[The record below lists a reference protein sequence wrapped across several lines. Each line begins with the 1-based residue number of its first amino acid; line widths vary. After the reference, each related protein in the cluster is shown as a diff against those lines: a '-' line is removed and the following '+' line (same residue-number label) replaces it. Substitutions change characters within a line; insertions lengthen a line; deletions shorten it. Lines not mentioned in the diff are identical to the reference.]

1 LPASPLLIPD
11 PSNLTNARSVQL
23 SAASRALLGR
33 IAEDELGEFAVVA
46 GALALLLWKHFRAS
60 AVLFQMP
67 ALSGAPA
74 GFVTL
79 FIEIDP
85 GEALGEFLGRTGSLL
100 EDAYNNPLGSFDE
113 HNGKTP
119 FLATLQDDRIHGP
132 FPSETVATLRIYTAL
147 DRGEIE
153 IAFSEPL
160 EDFVVESL
168 AGGLADI
175 LTHFEDFDQPLKSFK
190 ALSARDQ
197 EHLSTFSKGL
207 VLTRGSDTVI
217 ELFEAQTART
227 PDRPALLL
235 GDQVITYA
243 ELNGKANALA
253 RRLREQYSIGVES
266 MVGVMFDRSES
277 MIVAVLGILKAGG
290 AFVPIDSTYPASRIR
305 DILNDT
311 ALPLLL
317 TQSDKMARWFDF
329 TGQIL
334 FLDQELPGWQ
344 PEPDHHPPAIAP
356 HHLAYVIYTSGS
368 TGQPKGV
375 LLEHRNLSHYIQWAC
390 DYYFND
396 KPETGSFGLY
406 SSLSFDFTL
415 TNIFCPLVRGRSL
428 RIYPQSQNIQ
438 SILEHAFA
446 PGSGV
451 DTLKLTPSHVSLLEF
466 MDVAPST
473 IRKIIVGGEELTPHH
488 IGVLR
493 NINPSIDIYNEYGP
507 TEATVGCI
515 VWRVE
520 GDATT
525 VLIGRPITNTRVSI
539 LDEDGNLVPLGTRG
553 EIYIGGDGLARG
565 YHNRPDVTAARFIAS
580 SLPDGDRLYRTG
592 DIGRWLPDGQMQCFG
607 RTDSQVKIRGY
618 RVELGEIESVL
629 SGHPQVSA
637 AAVVLR
643 GDPHGTG
650 RLIAFVKLLSDPSG
664 QTLREWLAEILPE
677 YMVPSEIHVLETL
690 PLNANGKIDRPAL
703 HVFQPAAIERPS
715 VEPTATQEILLG
727 IWRETF
733 DTPAIAIDD
742 KFFELGGDSLLSVQ
756 IVSRIWSAF
765 SFEIAI
771 DDIFDLQTIE
781 AISSLIDSAQ
791 KTAPSPVA
799 RVIQSAPRTGPL
811 PLSFSQQRLWFLSQ
825 LEETAAYN
833 LSSAIRIEGPLLHE
847 RIEAALS
854 EIVRRHEILRT
865 TFPGLNGLPSQHIE
879 PHAPVSLSLLE
890 ASSEDEA
897 ADQIQFLAAQPFDV
911 ATGPLF
917 RAVLYR
923 VRSDL
928 HILGLAMHHIIWDA
942 WSSGILVR
950 EFTSL
955 YQGAHL
961 PELSIQYA
969 DYALWQHEQLQSP
982 AIQQQLEEQK
992 AALQG
997 APDQIELPADHPRP
1011 HIQTFAGDAVTFRI
1025 DSEVMQPLRSLAQES
1040 SVTPFMLLLSAY
1052 ALLLSRYSSQ
1062 TDIVIGSPVA
1072 NRTAPESEPLIGFFV
1087 NTVAFRISL
1096 EGNPVFRDLLAKV
1109 KQVALEGYARQQVPF
1124 EQIVDALQ
1132 PERNLSRTPV
1142 FQVMFAY
1149 ETEPEAAAAIPGL
1162 TVSSIP
1168 LGTQTAKFDL
1178 TLYMQDTGSHIEGTL
1193 EFNAALFDRST
1204 IELMAGHLSILL
1216 EGIAADPNAPID
1228 TLPLL
1233 SPEERR
1239 VVTRTW
1245 NQTQIEYPDTPVHTL
1260 FEQHARENPRAIAAT
1275 IEDNSLTYGELN
1287 LRSNKVARQLLD
1299 LGVTPG
1305 TLVGV
1310 SMERSL
1316 EMIVALLAI
1325 LKAGGAYVPID
1336 PEYPNERLSFML
1348 QNSQVALLLTQ
1359 QHIAPAL
1366 PPSAARLIVLSPEP
1380 PDLAFAE
1387 NPSPGVGPDHTA
1399 YMIYTSGSTGH
1410 PKGALNSHRA
1420 LTNRLL
1426 WMQDAYRLTP
1436 QDIVLQKTPFSFDV
1450 SVWEFF
1456 WPLLSGAGIVFAKPG
1471 GHRESDYLVD
1481 LIGTARITTLH
1492 FVPSML
1498 RAFLEEPWAG
1508 RCTSLKRVI
1517 CSGEA
1522 LPLDLQQKF
1531 FGVLSAELHNL
1542 YGPTEAAIDVTFWQ
1556 CRPEDARRTIPIGR
1570 PIANAQ
1576 IYIVDKSLQPA
1587 PIGVPGELLIGG
1599 TPVGQG
1605 YFGAPELT
1613 AAKFIPDQL
1622 GDDPE
1627 ARLYRT
1633 GDLAR
1638 FTSDGVIEFLGR
1650 LDHQVK
1656 VRGFRIELGEIEET
1670 LRTHPQVRDCV
1681 VVAKT
1686 EASSARLIAYIAT
1699 DARPSFAEELRA
1711 FLKGILPGYMVP
1723 STFVLLEVLPLL
1735 PNGKINR
1742 KALPEPS
1749 AASDSPTRAQPP
1761 STPREKVLASIWCDV
1776 LQLPAVDVN
1785 ANFFELGGDSI
1796 LSLQVV
1802 ARANQAGVH
1811 ITARQLFQHQTIA
1824 ELAAAAAGPA
1834 AALSAVEPTGPT
1846 PLTPIQSWFFQ
1857 QELPEPSLFT
1867 QSVLLEVP
1875 ADTDAEILSTALLQL
1890 CEHHPAL
1897 RLRFHR
1903 ATDGWQ
1909 QVIPAATER
1918 PGFEAHTLST
1928 LDEMERLTQAAEAG
1942 IDIVKGPLLAVRLF
1956 AFPDGRPSRLF
1967 LAIHHLAVDGV
1978 SWRIL
1983 IEDLYRSYHH
1993 QPLPSPATSFREWS
2007 LHLRELAAS
2016 PVLADEISFW
2026 QEIPSCA
2033 LFPAQGENLVSD
2045 SASFSFQLDEATTAA
2060 LLRQAPRT
2068 YSARIQELLVA
2079 ALAQGIG
2086 STTGHSHIT
2095 LDLEGHGRHE
2105 SDSQKDLSRAVG
2117 WFTTIYP
2124 VSLNVAPSASI
2135 NDAVASIRDQLR
2147 RIPEEGF
2154 HYPILRYIA
2163 APDAFRDAPRS
2174 PILFNYH
2181 GQLDTALQRTGEWK
2195 PASEAVA
2202 PLRSAHARRSHLFE
2216 IISAVSNNRLQ
2227 VEWLYSSRLHQP
2239 SEIEALAGSFQQ
2251 QLIALSEPPP
2261 IHLKGSRAISDSYGL
2276 SPLQQGMLFHSL
2288 YHRDPSAYCQ
2298 QFSFPIED
2306 AFNPEAL
2313 QRAWRRAMERHD
2325 TLRTSFVWDGLRN
2338 ALQVVAREAELP
2350 WKTFDWTLFDT
2361 VEQKKRFEDFLL
2373 QDRERGLDLQIA
2385 PLFRCQLIQR
2395 RATQWTFC
2403 WTSHHILMDGW
2414 STAILFREV
2423 FEDYIALASN
2433 NTPPERHAPTPY
2445 RTYIEWLSL
2454 QQESA
2459 HESWW
2464 RQHLHG
2470 LQQTTPLPG
2479 SSASSSAT
2487 SDLQEQTLV
2496 LGADFTSALTAKLRT
2511 QHLTLNTLLRGTWAL
2526 LLSAPS
2532 GLEDVVFG
2540 VTVSGRPPQL
2550 EGVEEMV
2557 GLFINTLPVRIRIDG
2572 AASFRG
2578 HLDAIQ
2584 AEQIA
2589 MDRHSAVSLVDLQR
2603 WSGLPKGSPLFE
2615 SLFVFENYPVTA
2627 PTGVDQS
2634 GLILGDMRSF
2644 DQTNYPLTITI
2655 VPGQQLSIRIAWDPQ
2670 RLQPGAVDRTFA
2682 DISQV
2687 LQRYLSHPESSCADL
2702 IAMND
2707 PVPIQIATRRAA
2719 PAPAGKRTAPRD
2731 KVEATLLAIWEEVL
2745 ERPGIGITDDYFD
2758 LGGHS
2763 ILAVGLMSRIERVF
2777 HRRLPIA
2784 QLFRNPTVE
2793 QLAATLRDSSAVS
2806 NNGLVEIRPGHSGIP
2821 LFLLPGAGGNVI
2833 YFSAFAQRLTAGPA
2847 IYGLEPP
2854 GLDGAAGPLNTVEAI
2869 AAHHL
2874 ANILPIL
2881 GDGPCALAGHS
2892 FGSSVALELARQLNA
2907 RGNTVQWLAV
2917 LDSTAPAAV
2926 SDAYWQSWTE
2936 IDWLL
2941 AIVHEVGA
2949 FLHTDL
2955 NLSQQD
2961 LADLNE
2967 EERFTL
2973 VLNRIARQG
2982 NWFAGADTG
2991 RLRAYLRVYQS
3002 NFRAIYQPEAQPL
3015 PVPITL
3021 FRATE
3026 SGTEDYA
3033 PSAEVAALRADP
3045 AWGWSAFSRTP
3056 VEVIDLPGNHLTMLL
3071 PPHVSVLSSHVNTI
3085 LESTTHAR
3093 HD

>member
-1 LPASPLLIPD
+1 LPAHTVLTSD
-11 PSNLTNARSVQL
+11 PISLTGTRGVRL
-23 SAASRALLGR
+23 SAASRAMLGR

-46 GALALLLWKHFRAS
+46 AAVAILLRRHFHAP
-60 AVLFQMP
+60 AVLFHMP
-67 ALSGAPA
+67 ALSGAPTGSVA
-74 GFVTL
+74 L
-79 FIEIDP
+79 FIEMD
-85 GEALGEFLGRTGSLL
+85 GDEALGDFLARTGSLL
-100 EDAYNNPLGSFDE
+100 EDAYNDPVSSSIEPD
-113 HNGKTP
+113 GKAP
-119 FLATLQDDRIHGP
+119 FLVTLRDDRVHGP
-132 FPSETVATLRIYTAL
+132 FPPATAAPLHIATAL

-160 EDFVVESL
+160 EDFIAESF
-168 AGGLADI
+168 GGSLADI
-175 LTHFEDFDQPLKSFK
+175 LTHFEDFDQPLKSIVT
-190 ALSARDQ
+190 LSPRDR
-197 EHLSTFSKGL
+197 ELLSTFSQGP
-207 VLTRGSDTVI
+207 VLTRGAGTVI
-217 ELFEAQTART
+217 ELFEAQAART

-235 GDQVITYA
+235 EDRVIIYA

-253 RRLREQYSIGVES
+253 RRLREQYAIGAES
-266 MVGVMFDRSES
+266 MVGVMLDRSEA
-277 MIVAVLGILKAGG
+277 MIVAVLGILKAGA
-290 AFVPIDSTYPASRIR
+290 AFVPIDSAYPASRIR

-329 TGQIL
+329 TGEVL
-334 FLDQELPGWQ
+334 FLDQELPNWQ
-344 PEPDHHPPAIAP
+344 PEPDHPQAIAP
-356 HHLAYVIYTSGS
+356 HQLAYVIYTSGS

-375 LLEHRNLSHYIQWAC
+375 LLEHRNLFHYIQWAC
-390 DYYFND
+390 EHYFTD

-415 TNIFCPLVRGRSL
+415 TNIFCPLVRGRTL

-438 SILEHAFA
+438 SILEHAFE
-446 PGSGV
+446 PGSSV

-488 IGVLR
+488 IAVLR
-493 NINPSIDIYNEYGP
+493 AIDLGIDIYNEYGP

-515 VWRVE
+515 VWSVE
-520 GDATT
+520 GDAST
-525 VLIGRPITNTRVSI
+525 VLIGRPITNTRVAI
-539 LDEDGNLVPLGTRG
+539 LDEDGNLVPPGTRG
-553 EIYIGGDGLARG
+553 EICIAGDGLARG
-565 YHNRPDVTAARFIAS
+565 YHNRPDTTAARFITS
-580 SLPDGDRLYRTG
+580 SSPDGDRLYRTG
-592 DIGRWLPDGQMQCFG
+592 DIGRWLADGQMQCFG

-618 RVELGEIESVL
+618 RVELGEIEAIL
-629 SGHPQVSA
+629 SSHPQVSA

-650 RLIAFVKLLSDPSG
+650 RLIAFIKLVSDASG
-664 QTLREWLAEILPE
+664 QTLREWLAERLPE

-690 PLNANGKIDRPAL
+690 PLNTNGKIDRAAL
-703 HVFQPAAIERPS
+703 LTFQPATIERLHA
-715 VEPTATQEILLG
+715 EATATQETLFG

-733 DTPAIAIDD
+733 DLPAIALDD

-765 SFEIAI
+765 GFEIAI

-791 KTAPSPVA
+791 KPAETPVA
-799 RVIQSAPRTGPL
+799 RVILSAPRTASL
-811 PLSFSQQRLWFLSQ
+811 PLSFPQQRLWFLSQ

-833 LSSAIRIEGPLLHE
+833 LSSAMRIEGALLHE

-865 TFPGLNGLPSQHIE
+865 TFPGLNGLPSQNIQSHV
-879 PHAPVSLSLLE
+879 PVGLSLLK

-897 ADQIQFLAAQPFDV
+897 TGQIELLAAQPFDL
-911 ATGPLF
+911 ASGPLF

-923 VRSDL
+923 IRPDL
-928 HILGLAMHHIIWDA
+928 HVLGLAMHHIISDA

-950 EFTSL
+950 ELTAL
-955 YQGAHL
+955 YQGVQL
-961 PELSIQYA
+961 PELSIQYV
-969 DYALWQHEQLQSP
+969 DYALWQRERLQSP
-982 AIQQQLEEQK
+982 AIRQQLEEQTS
-992 AALQG
+992 ALQG
-997 APDQIELPADHPRP
+997 APDQIELPTDHPRP
-1011 HIQTFAGDAVTFRI
+1011 HIQTFAGDAVTFHL
-1025 DSEVMQPLRSLAQES
+1025 DPAVVQPLRSIAQEGGA
-1040 SVTPFMLLLSAY
+1040 TPFMLLLAAY
-1052 ALLLSRYSSQ
+1052 ALLLSRYSGQ
-1062 TDIVIGSPVA
+1062 KDIVIGSPVA

-1087 NTVAFRISL
+1087 NTVAYRINL
-1096 EGNPVFRDLLAKV
+1096 EGDLPFRDLLARV

-1149 ETEPEAAAAIPGL
+1149 ETEPPAAAAIPGL
-1162 TVSSIP
+1162 ALSSIA
-1168 LGTQTAKFDL
+1168 LGTRTAKFDL
-1178 TLYMQDTGSHIEGTL
+1178 TLYMQDSGSHLEGTL
-1193 EFNAALFDRST
+1193 EFNTALFDRST
-1204 IELMAGHLSILL
+1204 IEHMAGHLDILL
-1216 EGIAADPNAPID
+1216 AGIAAAPHAPID

-1233 SPEERR
+1233 SPEERLL
-1239 VVTRTW
+1239 VTRTW
-1245 NQTQIEYPDTPVHTL
+1245 NQTQVEYPDTPVHML
-1260 FEQHARENPRAIAAT
+1260 FEQHARENPHAMAAT
-1275 IEDNSLTYGELN
+1275 IDGNSLTYGELN
-1287 LRSNKVARQLLD
+1287 LRSNKVARQLLE

-1310 SMERSL
+1310 AMERSL

-1336 PEYPNERLSFML
+1336 PEYPHERLSFML
-1348 QNSQVALLLTQ
+1348 QNSQVALLVTQ
-1359 QHIAPAL
+1359 PHIAPAL
-1366 PPSAARLIVLSPEP
+1366 PPSAARLIVLSPEF
-1380 PDLAFAE
+1380 PDYAYAE
-1387 NPSPGVGPDHTA
+1387 NPSSGVSPEHTA
-1399 YMIYTSGSTGH
+1399 YMIYTSGSTGQ
-1410 PKGALNSHRA
+1410 PKGALNAHRA

-1426 WMQDAYRLTP
+1426 WMQDAYRLTS
-1436 QDIVLQKTPFSFDV
+1436 QDVVLQKTPFSFDV

-1456 WPLLSGAGIVFAKPG
+1456 WPLLAGASIIFAKPG

-1481 LIGTARITTLH
+1481 LIRTARITTLH

-1498 RAFLEEPWAG
+1498 RAFLEEPEAR

-1556 CRPEDARRTIPIGR
+1556 CLPEDTRRTVPIGR

-1576 IYIVDKSLQPA
+1576 IYIVDKTLQPA
-1587 PIGVPGELLIGG
+1587 PVGVPGELLIGG

-1613 AAKFIPDQL
+1613 AAKFISDHL
-1622 GDDPE
+1622 GNQAE

-1656 VRGFRIELGEIEET
+1656 IRGFRIELGEIEET

-1686 EASSARLIAYIAT
+1686 EASSTRLIAYIAT
-1699 DARPSFAEELRA
+1699 GAAPSLTEELRT
-1711 FLKGILPGYMVP
+1711 FLKNILPGYMVP
-1723 STFVLLEVLPLL
+1723 SALVLLEALPLL

-1749 AASDSPTRAQPP
+1749 TTTAIPTQAQPP
-1761 STPREKVLASIWCDV
+1761 STAREKVLASIWCNV

-1802 ARANQAGVH
+1802 ARANQAGMQ

-1824 ELAAAAAGPA
+1824 GLAAASAGPA
-1834 AALSAVEPTGPT
+1834 MARSAVEPIGPT

-1875 ADTDAEILSTALLQL
+1875 ADTDAERLSTALLDL
-1890 CEHHPAL
+1890 CDHHAAL
-1897 RLRFHR
+1897 RLRFR
-1903 ATDGWQ
+1903 RGPDGWLQ
-1909 QVIPAATER
+1909 EIAAAAER
-1918 PGFEAHTLST
+1918 PGFEAHILATLE
-1928 LDEMERLTQAAEAG
+1928 EMEPLAQAAEAT
-1942 IDIVKGPLLAVRLF
+1942 IDIGKGPLLAARLF
-1956 AFPDGRPSRLF
+1956 AFADGSPSRLYV
-1967 LAIHHLAVDGV
+1967 AIHHLAVDGV

-1983 IEDLYRSYHH
+1983 LEDLYRVYHH
-1993 QPLPSPATSFREWS
+1993 QPLPPPATSFREWS

-2016 PVLADEISFW
+2016 PALADEILFW
-2026 QEIPSCA
+2026 QQIPPCD
-2033 LFPAQGENLVSD
+2033 LFAAHGENLVSD
-2045 SASFSFQLDEATTAA
+2045 TASFSFELDEAATVA

-2068 YSARIQELLVA
+2068 YSARIQELLLT
-2079 ALAQGIG
+2079 ALAQGIAA
-2086 STTGHSHIT
+2086 TTGHSPIT

-2105 SDSQKDLSRAVG
+2105 SDAQADLSRTVG

-2124 VSLNVAPSASI
+2124 VSLQTDASATI
-2135 NDAVASIRDQLR
+2135 DDAVASIRDQLR

-2154 HYPILRYIA
+2154 HYPILRYIT
-2163 APDAFRDAPRS
+2163 APDVLGNAPRS

-2181 GQLDTALQRTGEWK
+2181 GQLDTALQQAVAWK
-2195 PASEAVA
+2195 PASEALA

-2216 IISAVSNNRLQ
+2216 IISAVSSNRLQ
-2227 VEWLYSSRLHQP
+2227 VEWHYNSRLHQA
-2239 SEIEALAGSFQQ
+2239 SEIEALAHGFEQ
-2251 QLIALSEPPP
+2251 QLIALCGPHPISE
-2261 IHLKGSRAISDSYGL
+2261 SYEL

-2288 YHRDPSAYCQ
+2288 YHRDPSSYCQ
-2298 QFSFPIED
+2298 QFSFPIEG
-2306 AFNPEAL
+2306 ALHPEAL
-2313 QRAWRRAMERHD
+2313 KSAWKRAMERHD
-2325 TLRTSFVWDGLRN
+2325 VLRTSFVWEGRPQP
-2338 ALQVVAREAELP
+2338 LQVVANKTELP
-2350 WKTFDWTLFDT
+2350 WKALDWTPFD
-2361 VEQKKRFEDFLL
+2361 VAEQQSRFEAFLL
-2373 QDRERGLDLQIA
+2373 HDRERGLDLETA
-2385 PLFRCQLIQR
+2385 PLFRCRLIQQTPTR
-2395 RATQWTFC
+2395 WTFC

-2423 FEDYIALASN
+2423 FEDYIALAGN
-2433 NTPPERHAPTPY
+2433 HMPPERPAPVPY
-2445 RTYIEWLSL
+2445 RTYIDWLSL
-2454 QQESA
+2454 QQQGA

-2470 LQQTTPLPG
+2470 VQQTTPLPG
-2479 SSASSSAT
+2479 GRASSSAA
-2487 SDLQEQTLV
+2487 SHLEEQTL
-2496 LGADFTSALTAKLRT
+2496 LLEADFTSALTAQLRM
-2511 QHLTLNTLLRGTWAL
+2511 QHITLNTLLRGTWAL
-2526 LLSAPS
+2526 LLSASS
-2532 GLEDVVFG
+2532 GLQDVVYG
-2540 VTVSGRPPQL
+2540 VTVAGRPPQL

-2557 GLFINTLPVRIRIDG
+2557 GLFINTLPLRIRIDG
-2572 AASFRG
+2572 SASFRD
-2578 HLDAIQ
+2578 HLDALQ

-2589 MDRHSAVSLVDLQR
+2589 MDQHAAVSLVDLQR
-2603 WSGLPKGSPLFE
+2603 WSDMPKGSPLFE
-2615 SLFVFENYPVTA
+2615 SLFVFENYPMAA
-2627 PTGVDQS
+2627 PAGVDQS
-2634 GLILGDMRSF
+2634 GLTLGDVRSF

-2655 VPGQQLSIRIAWDPQ
+2655 VPGSQLNIRIAWDPQ
-2670 RLQPGAVDRTFA
+2670 RLEPGAVDRLFA

-2687 LQRYLSHPESSCADL
+2687 LERYLAHPESTCADL
-2702 IAMND
+2702 IAIN
-2707 PVPIQIATRRAA
+2707 A
-2719 PAPAGKRTAPRD
+2719 PAPMQIEPRRTALAAKRTAPRD
-2731 KVEATLLAIWEEVL
+2731 QVEATLLAIWEEVL
-2745 ERPGIGITDDYFD
+2745 EKPGIGITDDYFD

-2763 ILAVGLMSRIERVF
+2763 ILAVGLMSRIEKVF

-2793 QLAATLRDSSAVS
+2793 QLAATLRDASAVS
-2806 NNGLVEIRPGHSGIP
+2806 NNGIVEIRPGDSGTP

-2833 YFSAFAQRLTAGPA
+2833 YFNALAQRLTAGPA

-2854 GLDGAAGPLNTVEAI
+2854 GLDGTVEPLTTVEAI

-2874 ANILPIL
+2874 AHILPII
-2881 GDGPCALAGHS
+2881 GDGPCTLAGHS
-2892 FGSSVALELARQLNA
+2892 FGSSVALELARQLNT

-2926 SDAYWQSWTE
+2926 TGAYWQTWTE

-2941 AIVHEVGA
+2941 AIVHEIAA
-2949 FLHTDL
+2949 FLNTEL
-2955 NLSQQD
+2955 NVSRQE
-2961 LADLNE
+2961 LANLDE
-2967 EERFTL
+2967 EERLTL
-2973 VLNRIARQG
+2973 ILNRIAQQG
-2982 NWFAGADTG
+2982 NWFNGTDTA

-3002 NFRAIYQPEAQPL
+3002 NFRVIYQPEPHPL

-3026 SGTEDYA
+3026 SGAEDYA
-3033 PSAEVAALRADP
+3033 PSAEVASLRSDP

-3071 PPHVSVLSSHVNTI
+3071 PPHVSVLSSYVNTI

-3093 HD
+3093 QD

>member
-1 LPASPLLIPD
+1 MPSNTLLSPD
-11 PSNLTNARSVQL
+11 PSNLTDVRSVQL
-23 SAASRALLGR
+23 SAASRAILGR

-46 GALALLLWKHFRAS
+46 AALALLLWKHFRAS

-67 ALSGAPA
+67 ALSGASA
-74 GFVTL
+74 GVVTL

-85 GEALGEFLGRTGSLL
+85 GEELGDFLGRIGSLL
-100 EDAYNNPLGSFDE
+100 ESAYNHPLGSFGE

-119 FLATLQDDRIHGP
+119 FLASLQDSRIHGP
-132 FPSETVATLRIYTAL
+132 FPSEAAADLRIYTAL
-147 DRGEIE
+147 DRGEVE
-153 IAFSEPL
+153 IAFSEPI
-160 EDFVVESL
+160 EDFVVENL
-168 AGGLADI
+168 GGGLADI
-175 LTHFEDFDQPLKSFK
+175 LTLFEDLDQPLKNFK
-190 ALSARDQ
+190 ALTPRDQ
-197 EHLSTFSKGL
+197 DYLSTFSGGPIF
-207 VLTRGSDTVI
+207 TRGSGTVI
-217 ELFEAQTART
+217 ELFEAQVARS
-227 PDRPALLL
+227 PDHPALLL
-235 GDQVITYA
+235 GDRVITYA
-243 ELNGKANALA
+243 QLNGKANALA
-253 RRLREQYSIGVES
+253 RRLREQYSIGAES
-266 MVGVMFDRSES
+266 MVGVMVDRSEC
-277 MIVAVLGILKAGG
+277 MIIAVLGILKAGG

-317 TQSDKMARWFDF
+317 TQSDKLDRWFDF
-329 TGQIL
+329 SGQIV
-334 FLDQELPGWQ
+334 FLDQTLPGWQ
-344 PEPDHHPPAIAP
+344 PEPDHKCPAISP
-356 HHLAYVIYTSGS
+356 HQLAYVIYTSGS

-375 LLEHRNLSHYIQWAC
+375 LLEHRNLFHYIQWAC
-390 DYYFND
+390 DYYFAD
-396 KPETGSFGLY
+396 KPDTGSFGLY

-438 SILEHAFA
+438 SILEHAFE
-446 PGSGV
+446 PDSGV

-488 IGVLR
+488 IAVLR
-493 NINPSIDIYNEYGP
+493 TIDPGIDIYNEYGP

-515 VWRVE
+515 VWCVE
-520 GDATT
+520 SGAPA
-525 VLIGRPITNTRVSI
+525 VLIGRPIANTRVAI
-539 LDEDGNLVPLGTRG
+539 LDEDGNLMPLGTRG
-553 EIYIGGDGLARG
+553 EICIAGDGLARG
-565 YHNRPDVTAARFIAS
+565 YHNRPDITAARFITS
-580 SLPDGDRLYRTG
+580 SLPNVDRLYRTG
-592 DIGRWLPDGQMQCFG
+592 DIGRWLPDGQVQCFG

-618 RVELGEIESVL
+618 RVELGEIEGTL
-629 SGHPQVSA
+629 SSHPQVSA
-637 AAVVLR
+637 AAVVHR
-643 GDPHGTG
+643 GDPHGIS
-650 RLIAFVKLLSDPSG
+650 RLIAFVTLLSAPLG
-664 QTLREWLAEILPE
+664 QTLREWLAESLPE

-690 PLNANGKIDRPAL
+690 PLNTNGKIDRAAL
-703 HVFQPAAIERPS
+703 LAFQPAAIERPR
-715 VEPTATQEILLG
+715 VEVTATQEVLLT
-727 IWRETF
+727 IWREAF
-733 DTPAIAIDD
+733 DTSSLSLHD
-742 KFFELGGDSLLSVQ
+742 KFFDLGGDSLLAVQ
-756 IVSRIWSAF
+756 IISRIWSAF
-765 SFEIAI
+765 SFEIDI
-771 DDIFDLQTIE
+771 DDIFDLQTID

-791 KTAPSPVA
+791 KTAAAPIA
-799 RVIQSAPRTGPL
+799 RVIPSAPRKGSL
-811 PLSFSQQRLWFLSQ
+811 PLSYSQQRLWFLSQ

-833 LSSAIRIEGPLLHE
+833 LSSALRIEGALLHE
-847 RIEAALS
+847 RVEAALS

-865 TFPGLNGLPSQHIE
+865 AFPSLNGLPSQHIE
-879 PHAPVSLSLLE
+879 PYAPISLPLLE

-897 ADQIQFLAAQPFDV
+897 AARIQSLAAQPFDV

-917 RAVLYR
+917 RATLYR
-923 VRSDL
+923 VRLDL
-928 HILGLAMHHIIWDA
+928 HILHLSMHHIISDA
-942 WSSGILVR
+942 WSYRILVR
-950 EFTSL
+950 ELTDL
-955 YQGAHL
+955 YQGTQL
-961 PELSIQYA
+961 PELPIQYA
-969 DYALWQHEQLQSP
+969 DYALWQREQLQSP
-982 AIQQQLEEQK
+982 AIRQQLEAQK
-992 AALQG
+992 VALQG
-997 APDQIELPADHPRP
+997 APDQIELPTDHPRP
-1011 HIQTFAGDAVTFRI
+1011 HIQTFAGDAVSFRL
-1025 DSEVMQPLRSLAQES
+1025 DSEVMRPLRSLAQES
-1040 SVTPFMLLLSAY
+1040 NATPFMLLLSAY

-1062 TDIVIGSPVA
+1062 KDIVIGSPVA
-1072 NRTAPESEPLIGFFV
+1072 NRTAQESEPLIGFFV

-1096 EGNPVFRDLLAKV
+1096 EGNPAFRDLLASV

-1124 EQIVDALQ
+1124 EQTVDALQ

-1149 ETEPEAAAAIPGL
+1149 ETEPAAAFAIPGL
-1162 TVSSIP
+1162 TISSIP
-1168 LGTQTAKFDL
+1168 LCTRTAKFDL
-1178 TLYMQDTGSHIEGTL
+1178 TLYMQDSGTQIEGAL
-1193 EFNAALFDRST
+1193 EFNTDLFDRST
-1204 IELMAGHLSILL
+1204 IEHMASHLSILL
-1216 EGIAADPNAPID
+1216 EGIAANPNAPIE

-1233 SPEERR
+1233 SPDERR
-1239 VVTRTW
+1239 LVTHTW

-1260 FEQHARENPRAIAAT
+1260 FEQRERENPHAIAAT
-1275 IEDNSLTYGELN
+1275 VEGSALTYGELN
-1287 LRSNKVARQLLD
+1287 LRSNKVARQLLE

-1305 TLVGV
+1305 TLVGI

-1348 QNSQVALLLTQ
+1348 QNSQVSLLLTQ
-1359 QHIAPAL
+1359 PHIAPAL
-1366 PPSAARLIVLSPEP
+1366 PPSASRLVVLSPEP
-1380 PDLAFAE
+1380 PDLAFSE
-1387 NPSPGVGPDHTA
+1387 NPSLGLGPDHTA

-1426 WMQDAYRLTP
+1426 WMQDTYSLTP
-1436 QDIVLQKTPFSFDV
+1436 QDVVLQKTPFSFDV

-1456 WPLLSGAGIVFAKPG
+1456 WPLLTGASIVFAKPG

-1481 LIGTARITTLH
+1481 LIDTARITTLH

-1498 RAFLEEPWAG
+1498 RAFLEEPEAG

-1531 FGVLSAELHNL
+1531 FDVLSAELHNL

-1556 CRPEDARRTIPIGR
+1556 CRPEVTRRTVPIGR

-1576 IYIVDKSLQPA
+1576 IYIVDKALQPA
-1587 PIGVPGELLIGG
+1587 PVGVPGELLIGG

-1605 YFGAPELT
+1605 YFAAPELT
-1613 AAKFIPDQL
+1613 AAKFIPDHL
-1622 GDDPE
+1622 GNDPE

-1638 FTSDGVIEFLGR
+1638 FTSNGVIEFLGR

-1656 VRGFRIELGEIEET
+1656 IRGFRIELGEIEET
-1670 LRTHPQVRDCV
+1670 LRTHPQIRDCV

-1686 EASSARLIAYIAT
+1686 EASSTRLIAYIAT
-1699 DARPSFAEELRA
+1699 GAGPSFAEEVRA
-1711 FLKGILPGYMVP
+1711 FLKDILPGYMVP
-1723 STFVLLEVLPLL
+1723 SALVLLQSMPLL

-1742 KALPEPS
+1742 KALPEPF
-1749 AASDSPTRAQPP
+1749 ATTTIPIQFQPP
-1761 STPREKVLASIWCDV
+1761 STSREKVLASIWCDV

-1802 ARANQAGVH
+1802 ARANKAGLH
-1811 ITARQLFQHQTIA
+1811 ITARQIFQHQTIA
-1824 ELAAAAAGPA
+1824 DLAAAAAGHA
-1834 AALSAVEPTGPT
+1834 AVRSAVDPTGPT

-1857 QELPEPSLFT
+1857 QELPDPSLFT
-1867 QSVLLEVP
+1867 QTVLLKVP

-1890 CEHHPAL
+1890 CEYHAAL

-1903 ATDGWQ
+1903 ASDGWQ
-1909 QVIPAATER
+1909 QVIPATTES
-1918 PGFEAHTLST
+1918 PNFEAHTLST
-1928 LDEMERLTQAAEAG
+1928 LDEMERLTQAAEAS
-1942 IDIVKGPLLAVRLF
+1942 IDIAKGPLLAARLF
-1956 AFPDGRPSRLF
+1956 AFSDVSPSRLF

-1983 IEDLYRSYHH
+1983 LEDLYSAYHH
-1993 QPLPSPATSFREWS
+1993 QPLPPPATSFREWS

-2016 PVLADEISFW
+2016 PALTDEISFW
-2026 QEIPSCA
+2026 QEIPSCD
-2033 LFPAQGENLVSD
+2033 LWPAQDENFVSD
-2045 SASFSFQLDEATTAA
+2045 SASFSFHLDESTTEA
-2060 LLRQAPRT
+2060 LLRQAPLT

-2079 ALAQGIG
+2079 ALAQAIG
-2086 STTGHSHIT
+2086 SITGHSHIT

-2105 SDSQKDLSRAVG
+2105 SDSQTDLSRTVG

-2124 VSLNVAPSASI
+2124 VSLNIAASASI
-2135 NDAVASIRDQLR
+2135 NDSVASIRDQLR

-2154 HYPILRYIA
+2154 HYPLLRYIA

-2181 GQLDTALQRTGEWK
+2181 GQLDTALQRTGGWTL
-2195 PASEAVA
+2195 ASEAVA
-2202 PLRSAHARRSHLFE
+2202 PLRSTQARRSHLFE

-2227 VEWLYSSRLHQP
+2227 VEWLYNCRLHQQA
-2239 SEIEALAGSFQQ
+2239 EIEALVGSFQQ
-2251 QLIALSEPPP
+2251 QLIALSRAPVQFQ
-2261 IHLKGSRAISDSYGL
+2261 GSRSISESYDL

-2298 QFSFPIED
+2298 QFSFPIEGK
-2306 AFNPEAL
+2306 FNPEAL
-2313 QRAWRRAMERHD
+2313 KCAWRRAMERHD
-2325 TLRTSFVWDGLRN
+2325 VLRTSFVWDGLRH
-2338 ALQVVAREAELP
+2338 ARQVLAREAELP
-2350 WKTFDWTLFDT
+2350 WKTLDWTLFDAA
-2361 VEQKKRFEDFLL
+2361 EQQMRFEDFLL
-2373 QDRERGLDLQIA
+2373 QDRKRGLDLQTA
-2385 PLFRCQLIQR
+2385 PLFRCQLIQKTL
-2395 RATQWTFC
+2395 TQWTFC

-2433 NTPPERHAPTPY
+2433 NTPRERPTPAPY
-2445 RTYIEWLSL
+2445 RTYIDWLSL

-2470 LQQTTPLPG
+2470 LRETTPLPG
-2479 SSASSSAT
+2479 GCASSFEASH
-2487 SDLQEQTLV
+2487 LQEQSLV
-2496 LGADFTSALTAKLRT
+2496 LEADFTAALTAKLRT

-2526 LLSAPS
+2526 LLSASS
-2532 GLEDVVFG
+2532 GLQDVAFG
-2540 VTVSGRPPQL
+2540 ATVSGRPPQL

-2557 GLFINTLPVRIRIDG
+2557 GLFINTLPIYIRIDG
-2572 AASFRG
+2572 AASFRS
-2578 HLDAIQ
+2578 HLDALQ
-2584 AEQIA
+2584 EEQIA
-2589 MDRHSAVSLVDLQR
+2589 MDRHTDVSLVDLHR
-2603 WSGLPKGSPLFE
+2603 WSDLPKGSPLFE
-2615 SLFVFENYPVTA
+2615 SLFVFENYPITA
-2627 PTGVDQS
+2627 PAGIDQS
-2634 GLILGDMRSF
+2634 ELILGDVRSF
-2644 DQTNYPLTITI
+2644 DQTNYPLTITV

-2670 RLQPGAVDRTFA
+2670 RMQPGTVDRIFA

-2702 IAMND
+2702 IAMNE
-2707 PVPIQIATRRAA
+2707 PAPIQITTRQKT
-2719 PAPAGKRTAPRD
+2719 PASDGNRTAPGD
-2731 KVEATLLAIWEEVL
+2731 KVEATLLSIWEEVL
-2745 ERPGIGITDDYFD
+2745 DRPGIRITDDYFD

-2763 ILAVGLMSRIERVF
+2763 ILAVRLMSRIETIF

-2793 QLAATLRDSSAVS
+2793 QLAATLRDSAAVS
-2806 NNGLVEIRPGHSGIP
+2806 HNGIVEIRPGHSGNP
-2821 LFLLPGAGGNVI
+2821 LFLFPGAGGNVL
-2833 YFSAFAQRLTAGPA
+2833 YFNALVQRLTAGPA
-2847 IYGLEPP
+2847 VYGLEPP
-2854 GLDGAAGPLNTVEAI
+2854 GLDGTSEPLNTVEAI

-2874 ANILPIL
+2874 AKILPIL

-2892 FGSSVALELARQLNA
+2892 FGSSVAIELARQLNA

-2917 LDSTAPAAV
+2917 LDSTAPTVV
-2926 SDAYWQSWTE
+2926 SDAYWKSWTE

-2941 AIVHEVGA
+2941 AIVHEIGA

-2955 NLSQQD
+2955 NLSRHD
-2961 LADLNE
+2961 LADRNE
-2967 EERFTL
+2967 EERLTL
-2973 VLNRIARQG
+2973 VLNRIAQQG
-2982 NWFAGADTG
+2982 NWLAGADTA

-3002 NFRAIYQPEAQPL
+3002 NFRTMYQPEAQPL

-3026 SGTEDYA
+3026 SGEEDYA
-3033 PSAEVAALRADP
+3033 PSAEVATLRTDP

-3056 VEVIDLPGNHLTMLL
+3056 VKVIDLPGNHLTMLL
-3071 PPHVSVLSSHVNTI
+3071 PPHVSVLSSHVNTL
-3085 LESTTHAR
+3085 LEGTTHAR